1 MHVQSSCFAHKDNCF
16 LTLLLSSS
24 SWSLLKVANFDRQLA
39 EILNIISILEK
50 DEMRNLSVN
59 KKLTNSWART
69 FCH

>member
-1 MHVQSSCFAHKDNCF
+1 MLVQSSCFAHKDNCF

-24 SWSLLKVANFDRQLA
+24 SWSLLKDPNFDRQLA

-59 KKLTNSWART
+59 KKLTNSWARK